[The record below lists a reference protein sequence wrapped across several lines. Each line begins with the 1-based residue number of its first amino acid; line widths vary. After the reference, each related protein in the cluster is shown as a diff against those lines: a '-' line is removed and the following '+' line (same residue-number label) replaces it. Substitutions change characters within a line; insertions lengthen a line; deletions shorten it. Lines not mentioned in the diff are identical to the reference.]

1 MPVPSSPVRS
11 VEDSVEVLERFFE
24 WYITRYAAKQGDVL
38 KKICEKLVAED
49 WSIDTLRAPERGG
62 SMTMAIWESYGFRL
76 GTLAKLQARISLFK
90 RGMMGGA
97 SGGDNTSEEEP

>member
-1 MPVPSSPVRS
+1 
-11 VEDSVEVLERFFE
+11 VLERFFE
-24 WYITRYAAKQGDVL
+24 WYITRYAGVQGDIL
-38 KKICEKLVAED
+38 KTICEKLVAED
-49 WSIDTLRAPERGG
+49 WSIDTLRTPERGG

-97 SGGDNTSEEEP
+97 SDGDTTSEEEA